1 MVLSALPL
9 RSLSCSRTSSY
20 VACRSSP
27 VVVRRRSSPSCRA
40 SASPTD
46 GSSPEPSDGPSGTS
60 LAVAACSMLAGVGLF
75 VADRTG
81 VMGGE
86 AAQKTPPLSEL
97 AAMAVPFDA
106 AMSKTSRPTVVE
118 FYADWCSMC
127 KEMAP
132 ETFVAETG
140 FKDEVDFVMINVD
153 NPKWLPEMQ
162 EYGVDGIPEFVFLD
176 EKKDVKGITVGLL
189 PKGALSENMKAL
201 REDQGELPFVKN
213 ALLARRE
220 AIKQA
225 EAAAAAEAAAVEME
239 MTPVGP
245 RAHSW
250 E

>member
-1 MVLSALPL
+1 MP
-9 RSLSCSRTSSY
+9 
-20 VACRSSP
+20 
-27 VVVRRRSSPSCRA
+27 
-40 SASPTD
+40 
-46 GSSPEPSDGPSGTS
+46 
-60 LAVAACSMLAGVGLF
+60 AA
-75 VADRTG
+75 
-81 VMGGE
+81 
-86 AAQKTPPLSEL
+86 
-97 AAMAVPFDA
+97 
-106 AMSKTSRPTVVE
+106 
-118 FYADWCSMC
+118 
-127 KEMAP
+127 
-132 ETFVAETG
+132 
-140 FKDEVDFVMINVD
+140 
-153 NPKWLPEMQ
+153 
-162 EYGVDGIPEFVFLD
+162 EFVFLD